1 MKLVIISGRSG
12 SGKSSAL
19 HALEDEGYYCA
30 DNIPVSIL
38 DQLPITLKKTHK
50 TPPAMA
56 VSIDVRNVPGAME
69 SFPSVLK
76 QLREQQIDCKVI
88 FLDADSN
95 TLLKR
100 YSSTRR
106 RHPLTNDNCSLAE
119 AIDYEV
125 QLLAPVQSHAT
136 VKIDT
141 SPLSVHQ
148 IRERMRAEC
157 TGSGAKERKI
167 TLLIQSFGFKHGV
180 PIDADFVFDTRC
192 LPNPFWVESLRG
204 YSGLEKPIH
213 DFLAAEAEVSDM
225 FNDISSFITR
235 WLPRFESGQ
244 RTYMTIAI
252 GCTGG
257 QHRSVYL
264 AETLGKSLKS
274 QLTNKIQVRHRELP
288 EL

>member
-19 HALEDEGYYCA
+19 QALEDCGYYCV

-38 DQLPITLKKTHK
+38 DQLPGTLKKAHSQA
-50 TPPAMA
+50 PAMA

-76 QLREQQIDCKVI
+76 QLRARKIDCMVI

-95 TLLKR
+95 TLIKR
-100 YSSTRR
+100 YNATRR
-106 RHPLTNDNCSLAE
+106 RHPLTNEDYSLAE
-119 AIDYEV
+119 AIEFETK
-125 QLLAPVQSHAT
+125 LLGPVQSQAT
-136 VKIDT
+136 LKIDT

-148 IRERMRAEC
+148 IRERLRAVC
-157 TGSGAKERKI
+157 SADNGQASTIS
-167 TLLIQSFGFKHGV
+167 LLVQSFGFKHGM
-180 PIDADFVFDTRC
+180 PIDADFVFDVRC
-192 LPNPFWVESLRG
+192 LPNPFWIESLRRYNG
-204 YSGLEKPIH
+204 REKPIQ
-213 DFLAAEAEVSDM
+213 DFLSAEKDVGRM
-225 FNDISSFITR
+225 QNDILTFIKD
-235 WLPRFESGQ
+235 WLPSFESGQ

-264 AETLGKSLKS
+264 AEQIGRLLSA
-274 QLTNKIQVRHRELP
+274 QLVNKVQVRHRELP
-288 EL
+288 DQ